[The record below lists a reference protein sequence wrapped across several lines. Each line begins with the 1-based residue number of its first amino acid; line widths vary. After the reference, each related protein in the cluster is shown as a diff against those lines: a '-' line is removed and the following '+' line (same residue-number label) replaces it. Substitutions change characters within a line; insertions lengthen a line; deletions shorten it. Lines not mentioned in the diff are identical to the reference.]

1 MSTIKPEPEFSGSGF
16 VERTVTA
23 DRKRTDFRNEIG
35 WNVEVEMPC
44 QWLYVTTPRAA
55 NLKIPLLIL
64 GLFIVFIGVRT
75 IPSSTCDEGFH
86 FLIEV
91 LIISLRGYRFI
102 ENEQYGPFTLLF
114 WRERHRNVSR
124 FTTHVSSH
132 CSSYQIFSVC
142 QLCLHCRHSSLRN
155 SLLFSGNSTY
165 FLCFGTK
172 TKGKFFGIYW
182 AFLESLSK
190 EYFQFN
196 PCYRVCYSVA
206 KGLKKVTWD
215 STLFAISPKVSEERF
230 KETAVI
236 ETKQNK
242 KQFAS
247 MHRSTI
253 PATCAVM
260 SSVLQVFPLWQFQPK
275 QTQWTSSTFS
285 PSRNEVENWERKL
298 LLR

>member
-124 FTTHVSSH
+124 FTTHVFSH
-132 CSSYQIFSVC
+132 CSSYQIFLFVNFVFTVVTVVYVTRYYSQVTRLIFSASV
-142 QLCLHCRHSSLRN
+142 QRRKENFLGYIGLSWKVFLRN
-155 SLLFSGNSTY
+155 ISH
-165 FLCFGTK
+165 
-172 TKGKFFGIYW
+172 
-182 AFLESLSK
+182 
-190 EYFQFN
+190 
-196 PCYRVCYSVA
+196 
-206 KGLKKVTWD
+206 
-215 STLFAISPKVSEERF
+215 STL
-230 KETAVI
+230 VI
-236 ETKQNK
+236 EC
-242 KQFAS
+242 
-247 MHRSTI
+247 
-253 PATCAVM
+253 AT
-260 SSVLQVFPLWQFQPK
+260 LWQK
-275 QTQWTSSTFS
+275 
-285 PSRNEVENWERKL
+285 V
-298 LLR
+298 